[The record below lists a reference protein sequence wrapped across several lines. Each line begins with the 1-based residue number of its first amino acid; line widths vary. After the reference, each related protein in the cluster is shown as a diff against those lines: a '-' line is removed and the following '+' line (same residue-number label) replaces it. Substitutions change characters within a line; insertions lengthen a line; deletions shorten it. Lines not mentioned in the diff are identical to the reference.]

1 MKGPEVLVTG
11 ASGFVGEALV
21 FRLLFD
27 KKFTPVAAVRGVTQL
42 LGLCRVVPFDL
53 NDKTA
58 LPALNDVQV
67 VIHAAARVHVMKEAS
82 TDSLSEFRKVNVE
95 GTARLAQKAADSGVK
110 RFIFISSIKVNGEKT
125 APRTSFKADDLPA
138 PVDPYGISKQEAEE
152 ALREIG
158 QNTGMEIVIIRPP
171 LVYGPGVKANFL
183 SMMNWLC
190 RNVPLPLGAINNQRS
205 LVALENLVD
214 LVVTCI
220 DHPAAANNVFLV
232 SDGEDLST
240 TLLLRRLAHA
250 LGSKS
255 WLLPVPALILTLSA
269 ALIGKKAIVQRLC
282 NSLQVDISKTCDVLN
297 WRPPVSVDN
306 ALRKTADYYLDK
318 LTK

>member
-1 MKGPEVLVTG
+1 MCI
-11 ASGFVGEALV
+11 
-21 FRLLFD
+21 R
-27 KKFTPVAAVRGVTQL
+27 
-42 LGLCRVVPFDL
+42 
-53 NDKTA
+53 
-58 LPALNDVQV
+58 
-67 VIHAAARVHVMKEAS
+67 
-82 TDSLSEFRKVNVE
+82 DS
-95 GTARLAQKAADSGVK
+95 
-110 RFIFISSIKVNGEKT
+110 
-125 APRTSFKADDLPA
+125 PA